1 MFVGKCDRPNHYDPV
16 LPCPTAYLNTSS
28 FTAKRMAIRLPMV
41 YVPGKYL
48 LRLDPFAQWTMAGMC
63 VCVWKGW
70 STMGIAWAW
79 RPRADIIVSA
89 SLGKLLYSKT
99 TNRIDA
105 AFNCEIGNS
114 TDIALHLNSYPT
126 SGTKRLNYTERHYL
140 NWHVCSA
147 RLTMAFLGVYRDNTQ
162 DNGSLPLWKITT
174 HHYGERYHR
183 GTMSLSFFPLALKCV
198 HKNNY
203 GGGTRPCTTLSTVQ
217 TRSST
222 SEQRNKT

>member
-1 MFVGKCDRPNHYDPV
+1 MIPYSQ
-16 LPCPTAYLNTSS
+16 CPTAYIIHLHQDATTPNASQW
-28 FTAKRMAIRLPMV
+28 F
-41 YVPGKYL
+41 VPGKYL
-48 LRLDPFAQWTMAGMC
+48 LRFPFAQWTMGGIL
-63 VCVWKGW
+63 WPFRTNL
-70 STMGIAWAW
+70 STMGIAWVLTSQTLSL
-79 RPRADIIVSA
+79 VSA
-89 SLGKLLYSKT
+89 FNCIQT

-126 SGTKRLNYTERHYL
+126 SGTKRLNYTQRHCL
-140 NWHVCSA
+140 NWHVCIA
-147 RLTMAFLGVYRDNTQ
+147 RLTMAFLGVYRGNTQ
-162 DNGSLPLWKITT
+162 DNGSLPLWKITK

-203 GGGTRPCTTLSTVQ
+203 GGGTRPCTTVPVQ

-222 SEQRNKT
+222 SEQSNKT